1 MASRDGPRR
10 TPFLPCGGLG
20 DVVTVILSRSIY
32 VAPAGPV
39 AGKAGLFLRFQFCYS
54 SLEFNDLLLGLG
66 KFAVRIVCLPLFP
79 FLIPCLSSGL
89 ISGGLGI
96 RVVLPTIAVS
106 PNISGALISMK
117 YSPLFFWIYRLFTF
131 FGVHALSF
139 PLPCCWPA
147 AGRVIVCCLLY
158 NHLVS
163 CWAASDFMGGNPLA
177 ALFSQILQRTLPPV
191 CPRKMDSL
199 SPLLRFQP

>member
-1 MASRDGPRR
+1 MSQGRDSRDGPRR
-10 TPFLPCGGLG
+10 TPFLPLRVGWSSGM
-20 DVVTVILSRSIY
+20 VILSRSIY

-89 ISGGLGI
+89 ISDGLGI
-96 RVVLPTIAVS
+96 RVVLPTISVL
-106 PNISGALISMK
+106 PDISSTLIPMK

-147 AGRVIVCCLLY
+147 AGRVISVTQGSRVRC
-158 NHLVS
+158 
-163 CWAASDFMGGNPLA
+163 
-177 ALFSQILQRTLPPV
+177 R
-191 CPRKMDSL
+191 
-199 SPLLRFQP
+199 